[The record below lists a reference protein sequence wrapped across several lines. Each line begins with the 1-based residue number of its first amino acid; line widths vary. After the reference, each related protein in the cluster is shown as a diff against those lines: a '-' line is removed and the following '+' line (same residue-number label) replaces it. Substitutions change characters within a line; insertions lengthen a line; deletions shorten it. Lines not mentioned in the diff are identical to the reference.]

1 LSEASLY
8 IQYTCSQQEE
18 SESDRNRAM
27 QRAWEGGIG
36 AHKGEDVDGEQ
47 DEDEER
53 DAVQDA
59 GAGGRRRVAWSDA
72 AGWVPA
78 LFSSSTPSK
87 TPGRSGLLRR
97 KSNTNPTHILFFLSM
112 WLYFS
117 G

>member
-8 IQYTCSQQEE
+8 IQYTCSQQE
-18 SESDRNRAM
+18 SGSDRNRAM

-97 KSNTNPTHILFFLSM
+97 KSNTNATYILLFLLIDLTTM
-112 WLYFS
+112 
-117 G
+117 